1 MHYILEPEV
10 SGGLGSNTKI
20 DTKTYPPIVYH
31 LHFIFSGWLGD
42 ELIECF
48 PVYLVAE
55 KLKNAIEK
63 SKLIG
68 FKIMSCEIEISHE
81 TKKLQPNL
89 MLPSFFWLKILENKK
104 NDKSDFFIDESFKL
118 CITVNA
124 IELLNNFNISNCD
137 VSIIKN

>member
-48 PVYLVAE
+48 PVYLVAK
-55 KLKNAIEK
+55 KLKNALEK
-63 SKLIG
+63 SKLSG
-68 FKIMSCEIEISHE
+68 FEIISCEIEVSDE
-81 TKKLQPNL
+81 VKELQPNL
-89 MLPSFFWLKILENKK
+89 MLPPFFWLKILENEKK
-104 NDKSDFFIDESFKL
+104 DKHDFFIDESLKL
-118 CITVNA
+118 CVTVNA